1 MLLILL
7 QIIAALTI
15 YNVWFVRAGHST
27 PYRGRGAG
35 NLKKEF
41 LAYGLPVWFMYLVG
55 TIKVLSATALILGIW
70 YPYFVGPASLVLTL
84 MMVGAVLMHIKVRD
98 SFKRA
103 LPSLLMLMI
112 SIFIFILS

>member
-1 MLLILL
+1 MILTLL

-15 YNVWFVRAGHST
+15 YNVWFIRAGKPS
-27 PYRGRGAG
+27 PYRGKGAG
-35 NLKKEF
+35 SLKKEF

-55 TIKVLSATALILGIW
+55 TIKVLSATALIVGIW
-70 YPYFVGPASLVLTL
+70 YPYFVGPAALVLFL

-103 LPSLLMLMI
+103 LPSLVMLLI
-112 SIFIFILS
+112 SLVIFISY